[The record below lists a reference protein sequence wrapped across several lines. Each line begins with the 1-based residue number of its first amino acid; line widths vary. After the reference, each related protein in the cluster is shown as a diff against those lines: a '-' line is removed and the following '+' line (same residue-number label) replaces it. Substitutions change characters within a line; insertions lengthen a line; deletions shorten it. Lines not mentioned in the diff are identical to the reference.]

1 MIKIKTQQEID
12 VMREGGKRLA
22 KIMAKLEEMVKP
34 GMTTDD
40 LNKAAEAF
48 VFEYGAEAGFKG
60 HQGFPATLCTSVNNV
75 IVHATPS
82 NYVLKDGDVLSLDIG
97 IKYKGFYSDMA
108 VTVPVGQIDPETN
121 RLIKATKKALK
132 IGIKKAKIGNTIGD
146 VGNTIER
153 HVEGQG
159 FNVVRTLCG
168 HGIGRELHE
177 DPQIPN
183 YGQRHKGDVI
193 KQGMVLAIEPMVT
206 VGDSRLVKAKDGH
219 GFETKDGSLSA
230 HFEHT
235 IAIHKNGPQVLTK
248 L

>member
-1 MIKIKTQQEID
+1 MIKVKTQQEID
-12 VMREGGKRLA
+12 VMREGGRRLA
-22 KIMAKLEEMVKP
+22 KIMARLEEMAKP
-34 GMTTDD
+34 GITTND

-48 VFEYGAEAGFKG
+48 VFEYDAIPGFKG
-60 HQGFPATLCTSVNNV
+60 YNGFPAALCTSVNNV
-75 IVHATPS
+75 IVHAAPS
-82 NYVLKDGDVLSLDIG
+82 SYVLKDGDILSLDLG
-97 IKYKGFYSDMA
+97 MKYKGFYSDMA
-108 VTVPVGQIDPETN
+108 ITLAIGKIDPETN

-153 HVEGQG
+153 HIETQG

-183 YGQRHKGDVI
+183 YGQRHKGDAI
-193 KQGMVLAIEPMVT
+193 KQGMVFAIEPMVT
-206 VGDSRLVKAKDGH
+206 VGDSRLKKAPDGH

-235 IAIHKNGPQVLTK
+235 IAIFKNGPQVLTK
-248 L
+248 E